1 MKNLIFCLSLA
12 FNLVFGLNDGLCP
25 TPPMGFS
32 SWNAFKQNIDQ
43 EKIINTV
50 DAIKKLKLEE
60 YGYNYVIIDD
70 LWSTA
75 QRNPTTQNL
84 QGVFL
89 SIVGLNMFPFSTAVI
104 FKPVQWL
111 ALHLLQK

>member
-1 MKNLIFCLSLA
+1 MKGLILCLSLA
-12 FNLVFGLNDGLCP
+12 SNLVFGLKDGLCP

-43 EKIINTV
+43 EKIISTV
-50 DAIKKLKLEE
+50 DSIKELKLDE

-89 SIVGLNMFPFSTAVI
+89 SIAAWIIGMFPFLM
-104 FKPVQWL
+104 K
-111 ALHLLQK
+111 

>member
-1 MKNLIFCLSLA
+1 MNSLILCLSLA

-50 DAIKKLKLEE
+50 DAIKKLKLDE

-89 SIVGLNMFPFSTAVI
+89 SVVDCLKYVSGLSFLN
-104 FKPVQWL
+104 
-111 ALHLLQK
+111 

>member
-1 MKNLIFCLSLA
+1 MKSLILCLSLA

-50 DAIKKLKLEE
+50 DTIKKLKLHEH
-60 YGYNYVIIDD
+60 GYNYVIIDD

-75 QRNPTTQNL
+75 QRNPTTQNFIVML
-84 QGVFL
+84 IFGLEVSINIKNKL
-89 SIVGLNMFPFSTAVI
+89 SHFNLRYQSGCVAS
-104 FKPVQWL
+104 
-111 ALHLLQK
+111 

>member
-1 MKNLIFCLSLA
+1 
-12 FNLVFGLNDGLCP
+12 
-25 TPPMGFS
+25 MGFS

-50 DAIKKLKLEE
+50 DAIKKLKLDE
-60 YGYNYVIIDD
+60 YGYNYLIIDD

-75 QRNPTTQNL
+75 RRNPTTQNL

-89 SIVGLNMFPFSTAVI
+89 SIVG
-104 FKPVQWL
+104 
-111 ALHLLQK
+111 